1 MIVKKTIKQKI
12 WMLQSWQNDDKIKRC
27 EINVEQNSEKVR
39 REKIGMSFK
48 WCQMDL
54 TINMQ
59 EGENKI
65 LIKVYLWIV
74 LRQLK

>member
-1 MIVKKTIKQKI
+1 
-12 WMLQSWQNDDKIKRC
+12 MLQSWQNNDKIKRC
-27 EINVEQNSEKVR
+27 EINKSNVTMLNKTVKKLEEKNL
-39 REKIGMSFK
+39 
-48 WCQMDL
+48 DL
-54 TINMQ
+54 TINML